1 VLLSGIARRLR
12 LETGDDRIFSALE
25 LAAIEAKEK
34 QKLARV
40 KAEVY
45 RLFAMPFV
53 LLFTEII
60 SKPLSLVL
68 FEILY

>member
-1 VLLSGIARRLR
+1 M
-12 LETGDDRIFSALE
+12 GDQRIVSALE
-25 LAAIEAKEK
+25 LAAMDAKEK

-40 KAEVY
+40 KAELH

-60 SKPLSLVL
+60 SELVS
-68 FEILY
+68 Y